1 MKEILGKLVMIL
13 SISLLPVVIG
23 VRFIIFEGSRIGG
36 IFLIV
41 IGVCVAFCVYDDEKN
56 TEKNR
61 KDVIK
66 DVIKNVIK
74 DVQ

>member
-41 IGVCVAFCVYDDEKN
+41 IGVCMAFLCV
-56 TEKNR
+56 
-61 KDVIK
+61 
-66 DVIKNVIK
+66 
-74 DVQ
+74 